1 MVSSG
6 LHFTQFSFMWFIYNR
21 KKQNN
26 ALPFTFFCVLHYII
40 KLNKIVSIPFQ
51 NWKYVQMIVG
61 NWKMRRIHN
70 TPSKRMQNKNILR
83 QNFTIWQPRYAFLQL
98 CVLPFEKPLLIHS
111 ETKQVTILVSESLN
125 HSLNRFVFK
134 NSDSFGNKTTTCCTY
149 CRHTAAMLWIYLE
162 NFQWWCVK
170 VYVT

>member
-83 QNFTIWQPRYAFLQL
+83 QNFMIWQPRYAALQW

-111 ETKQVTILVSESLN
+111 ETKRATILYMWVYMWVSHWIDLFSKTLI
-125 HSLNRFVFK
+125 
-134 NSDSFGNKTTTCCTY
+134 NSGTKLPRVAPTVDT
-149 CRHTAAMLWIYLE
+149 
-162 NFQWWCVK
+162 QQ
-170 VYVT
+170 